1 MAYYTQEQIEKAR
14 EMDRADRK
22 PTLEKKK
29 MRAVYRTYSMQTC
42 PLCMYIVLESTW
54 CSQ

>member
-29 MRAVYRTYSMQTC
+29 RGQCTAHIQCR
-42 PLCMYIVLESTW
+42 PVLSVRI
-54 CSQ
+54 